1 MANPGKGVLLRIT
14 NPDIR
19 GGRIANP
26 PELGWYFFHT
36 NYHKLSINSDLQ
48 KIYDQLY
55 GNYMFKNRLA
65 FVGIRLVFVGNQRSA
80 AEGKANCNPDV
91 LNIRIFNP
99 IIALQMLIFHAV
111 GL

>member
-1 MANPGKGVLLRIT
+1 
-14 NPDIR
+14 
-19 GGRIANP
+19 
-26 PELGWYFFHT
+26 
-36 NYHKLSINSDLQ
+36 
-48 KIYDQLY
+48 
-55 GNYMFKNRLA
+55 MFKNRLA